1 MPYLTLL
8 KECSHSSMCQCTK
21 HLNMKK
27 RLELQEFKC
36 TLIKAKT
43 ISYQIEFDSKIGERL
58 GQNLSVHTTLSLGG
72 INMWRP
78 YVTDSEIFVLW
89 RSMLIWIVS
98 NRIYLSSLFHRIH
111 IIFVEIIRKCF
122 KKEFFYQTFYTID
135 KLQVDIFE
143 FFSFK
148 TVMISFWKS
157 INEFQRLLLQKI
169 V

>member
-8 KECSHSSMCQCTK
+8 KECSHSSMSQCTK

-78 YVTDSEIFVLW
+78 YVPDSEIFVLW

-111 IIFVEIIRKCF
+111 IIFVWKCF
-122 KKEFFYQTFYTID
+122 KKEFFI
-135 KLQVDIFE
+135 KLFIQLISCRWISLN
-143 FFSFK
+143 FFLSRQ
-148 TVMISFWKS
+148 WW
-157 INEFQRLLLQKI
+157 
-169 V
+169 